1 MGGGEEEREKCG
13 RDEDKCGSVGGAG
26 WREPLYFLGWAI
38 FVCMLLSR
46 PAHIIF
52 ACGSVKWPVHEN

>member
-1 MGGGEEEREKCG
+1 MGGMRI
-13 RDEDKCGSVGGAG
+13 SVGL
-26 WREPLYFLGWAI
+26 WEEPGGGSHIIFVGWAI